1 MRAAL
6 HVGAR
11 VAGAGLDEPD
21 VPRAPLVA
29 CTLHRT
35 CSGALD
41 ALTRA
46 PSAHEVRGG
55 GMSALSV
62 VLAVAA
68 GVNGA
73 GIESALGAFRE
84 SKPIVDV
91 RMRAESV
98 EQDGMAQEADA
109 LTLRGRLGFETA
121 KAWSTSLLAETE
133 LLWPLQDDYNSTTN
147 GKTPYPVIADPE
159 SYEINRLQLTN
170 TSLANTTITL
180 GRQRINLDDQRFVGS
195 VGWRQNEQT
204 FDALRVIVRPTPK
217 LTVDLVYADQ
227 VNRVFG
233 RQAPLTPG
241 SPAGRYHGDN
251 YLVNAAYQTPLGR
264 IALFAYL
271 LDFQEPQGIRD
282 SSRTMGLRFSGER
295 PSGPVGLAYAL
306 SYATQ
311 EDYADNPFSYEED
324 FYAVEVTG
332 TFRQLV
338 AGIGYEVLDGDGA
351 KGFTTPLATLHRFD
365 GWADKFLVTPPNGL
379 ERRYA
384 TLGYAMKGVGLIE
397 TLSATA
403 VYHEFD
409 SSRGRLDYGSEL
421 DLQVQAKWRR
431 FSGLLKYADYR
442 ADGFATDTTKYWVQ
456 IEFIW

>member
-1 MRAAL
+1 MHVAPDLQRRTRCAHTRAIGARSSWRR
-6 HVGAR
+6 HECIERRACGRCRREWRRHRVGAR
-11 VAGAGLDEPD
+11 RISRVQAHRRRAHACRIGRARRYGAGSGRADPAWA
-21 VPRAPLVA
+21 PR
-29 CTLHRT
+29 
-35 CSGALD
+35 
-41 ALTRA
+41 
-46 PSAHEVRGG
+46 
-55 GMSALSV
+55 
-62 VLAVAA
+62 
-68 GVNGA
+68 
-73 GIESALGAFRE
+73 FR
-84 SKPIVDV
+84 DC
-91 RMRAESV
+91 
-98 EQDGMAQEADA
+98 
-109 LTLRGRLGFETA
+109 
-121 KAWSTSLLAETE
+121 
-133 LLWPLQDDYNSTTN
+133 
-147 GKTPYPVIADPE
+147 ADPE

-251 YLVNAAYQTPLGR
+251 YLANAAYQTPLGR

-397 TLSATA
+397 TLSATV